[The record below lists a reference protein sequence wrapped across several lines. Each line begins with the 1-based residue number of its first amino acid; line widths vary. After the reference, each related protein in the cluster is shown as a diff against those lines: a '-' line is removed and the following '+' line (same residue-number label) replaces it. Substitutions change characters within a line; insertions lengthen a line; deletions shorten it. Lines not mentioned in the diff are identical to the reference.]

1 MKLSNM
7 INTEKDIELK
17 DGVEVNTEKEKQESS
32 EISSD
37 DQAEMDAL
45 IAVGIPQVVD
55 AEKVDTSDLDDDTKA
70 ELEELKSIAGI

>member
-1 MKLSNM
+1 M